1 MSPRFRIQLRD
12 RGTAVRRDFSA
23 MAPKKKQSPSQSPS
37 ATSTPSAGGRNPPH
51 QRGRQDGPDQDE
63 RSEAQSRQDQS
74 AAEAV
79 LSSSVPQQR
88 SRFTDSESKL
98 VEDMAMALKRRYGE
112 LTPEVASGFLLRGFG
127 VTPIS
132 DAVGQSATA
141 DVSITGSSRAARAPD
156 VSPTA
161 DESDIAATAR
171 KFIRDRFKFAATA
184 IPYTSFPSPDGN
196 RNYEDRLATNL
207 RIALLDSE
215 PNPATLSFALGETAQ
230 AAGSLIPGVVG
241 ERVCAL
247 IHNQIVSLTG
257 ALASI
262 ALRMGDAADVA
273 TLTRLIVRKVLRH
286 LQNEGSDPAAF
297 VRKELDELRITADM
311 RLVKHSFAPAAA
323 ASPKS
328 QASQHAG
335 VSSSP
340 GVQPPP
346 GLGFAQPPTPFP
358 PMSGL
363 AGQTKNE
370 KFRRWIRYPR
380 DSSGNVIMAACML
393 CGQGSTAGSVGHR
406 ADACGATPQQQ
417 SDWINHA
424 LPVK

>member
-1 MSPRFRIQLRD
+1 
-12 RGTAVRRDFSA
+12 
-23 MAPKKKQSPSQSPS
+23 MAPKKKKPPPS
-37 ATSTPSAGGRNPPH
+37 ASTTPSAGGRDPPH
-51 QRGRQDGPDQDE
+51 PRGRQDGPDQND

-74 AAEAV
+74 AAESV
-79 LSSSVPQQR
+79 LGSSVPQQQ

-98 VEDMAMALKRRYGE
+98 VEDMAMALKRKYGQV
-112 LTPEVASGFLLRGFG
+112 TPEIASEFLLRGFG
-127 VTPIS
+127 ITPIS
-132 DAVGQSATA
+132 DAVGQSAAA
-141 DVSITGSSRAARAPD
+141 DVTITGSSRAARAPA

-161 DESDIAATAR
+161 DESEIAATA
-171 KFIRDRFKFAATA
+171 KNFIKDRFTFAATA
-184 IPYTSFPSPDGN
+184 IAYTSFPSPDGN
-196 RNYEDRLATNL
+196 SRAYEDRLAQQL
-207 RIALLDSE
+207 RIALQDSE

-230 AAGSLIPGVVG
+230 AAGSLIPGVLG
-241 ERVCAL
+241 DSVCAR
-247 IHNQIVSLTG
+247 IHNQIVGLNG

-286 LQNEGSDPAAF
+286 LQNDGSDPAAF
-297 VRKELDELRITADM
+297 VRKELDELRITADT
-311 RLVKHSFAPAAA
+311 RLVKHSFPPASA
-323 ASPKS
+323 ASPKA

-346 GLGFAQPPTPFP
+346 GLGFAQTPTPFP
-358 PMSGL
+358 PMYGL

-393 CGQGSTAGSVGHR
+393 CGQGSTPGSVGHR

-417 SDWINHA
+417 SDWINNG

>member
-1 MSPRFRIQLRD
+1 
-12 RGTAVRRDFSA
+12 
-23 MAPKKKQSPSQSPS
+23 MAPKRKQPPSQPS
-37 ATSTPSAGGRNPPH
+37 ATTAPSAGGRNPPH

-79 LSSSVPQQR
+79 LSSSVPQQQ

-98 VEDMAMALKRRYGE
+98 VEDMAMALKRKFGKV
-112 LTPEVASGFLLRGFG
+112 TPEIASDFLQRGFG
-127 VTPIS
+127 ITPIS
-132 DAVGQSATA
+132 DAVGQYATA
-141 DVSITGSSRAARAPD
+141 DVTITGSSRAARAPD
-156 VSPTA
+156 VSPMA
-161 DESDIAATAR
+161 DESEIAATAR
-171 KFIRDRFKFAATA
+171 NFIKDRVTFAATA
-184 IPYTSFPSPDGN
+184 AAYTSFPSPDGN
-196 RNYEDRLATNL
+196 SRSFEDRLATNL
-207 RIALLDSE
+207 RIALQDCE
-215 PNPATLSFALGETAQ
+215 PNPATLTFALGETAQ
-230 AAGSLIPGVVG
+230 AAGSLIPGVLG
-241 ERVCAL
+241 ERVCAR
-247 IHNQIVSLTG
+247 IHNQILGLNS

-262 ALRMGDAADVA
+262 ALKMGDAADVA

-286 LQNEGSDPAAF
+286 LQNDGSDPAAF
-297 VRKELDELRITADM
+297 VRKEIDELRISADT
-311 RLVKHSFAPAAA
+311 RLVKHSFSPAAA

-346 GLGFAQPPTPFP
+346 GLGFAQSPTPFP

-393 CGQGSTAGSVGHR
+393 CGQGSTAGAVGHR

-417 SDWINHA
+417 SDWINNA

>member
-1 MSPRFRIQLRD
+1 
-12 RGTAVRRDFSA
+12 
-23 MAPKKKQSPSQSPS
+23 MAPKKKQQPNQTPS
-37 ATSTPSAGGRNPPH
+37 ATTTPSAGGRNPPH
-51 QRGRQDGPDQDE
+51 QRGRQDGPDQDD

-79 LSSSVPQQR
+79 LSSSVPQQQ

-98 VEDMAMALKRRYGE
+98 VEDMAMALKRKFGE
-112 LTPEVASGFLLRGFG
+112 VTPEIASDFLLRGFG
-127 VTPIS
+127 ITPIS

-141 DVSITGSSRAARAPD
+141 DVTITGSSKAARAPD

-161 DESDIAATAR
+161 NASEIAATAM
-171 KFIRDRFKFAATA
+171 KFIKDRFAFAATA
-184 IPYTSFPSPDGN
+184 IPYTTFPAADGN
-196 RNYEDRLATNL
+196 SRYYEDRLTTNL
-207 RIALLDSE
+207 RIAQQDPE
-215 PNPATLSFALGETAQ
+215 PTPATLTFALGETAQ
-230 AAGSLIPGVVG
+230 AAGSLIPGVLG

-247 IHNQIVSLTG
+247 IHNQILGLTG

-262 ALRMGDAADVA
+262 ALKMGDAADVA

-286 LQNEGSDPAAF
+286 LQNDGSDPAAF
-297 VRKELDELRITADM
+297 VRKELDDLRITADT
-311 RLVKHSFAPAAA
+311 RLVKHAFAPAAA

-328 QASQHAG
+328 QAPQHAG

-346 GLGFAQPPTPFP
+346 GLGFAQTPTPFP
-358 PMSGL
+358 PMHGL
-363 AGQTKNE
+363 PGQTKNE

-417 SDWINHA
+417 SDWIDHA